1 MAHLSLHTSFFK
13 RGILFEKKTK
23 SGKIESDGSMDRNME
38 CMCAKVELQNL
49 IGIGR
54 NINLF
59 KANMKADLT
68 LLTLLLLHIPWTFV
82 FVIIKINNA
91 IHL

>member
-1 MAHLSLHTSFFK
+1 MF
-13 RGILFEKKTK
+13 
-23 SGKIESDGSMDRNME
+23 
-38 CMCAKVELQNL
+38 AKVELQSL

-54 NINLF
+54 NIHLF

-68 LLTLLLLHIPWTFV
+68 LLTLLSHIPWTFV
-82 FVIIKINNA
+82 FVIIKIIKINNA

>member
-1 MAHLSLHTSFFK
+1 MF
-13 RGILFEKKTK
+13 
-23 SGKIESDGSMDRNME
+23 
-38 CMCAKVELQNL
+38 AKVELQSL

-68 LLTLLLLHIPWTFV
+68 LLTLLSHIPWTFV

>member
-1 MAHLSLHTSFFK
+1 
-13 RGILFEKKTK
+13 
-23 SGKIESDGSMDRNME
+23 MDRNME